1 MADEHTAEQLVQA
14 LDAVTSML
22 SKLVKSKATLEA
34 KGSIRPGSAQQ
45 TLIDRRIA
53 ALRLSQTLIRREMDS
68 IGGAWS
74 NVLSP

>member
-22 SKLVKSKATLEA
+22 GKLVKSKATLEA

-53 ALRLSQTLIRREMDS
+53 ALRLSQTLIKHEMDHT
-68 IGGAWS
+68 GDAWS
-74 NVLSP
+74 DVLTP